1 MSARS
6 SSVNTTAIAS
16 GIGALLTLLLH
27 FAVGPEAAILAAL
40 LGFAAT
46 IGLSLSGSTS
56 SPNSGKSTATDSAT
70 LDAFLKELKT
80 IPAVAPQVRVE
91 FNSQSAALQNL
102 LTQLPENF
110 RNSVQDFLDRATRR
124 VRTGD
129 SQSAHQVVMPTPAGA
144 PIAVG
149 VPQKTQPSATHG
161 AGIRIDAILIDDE
174 ESVHMAWKVAAG
186 RAGKT
191 VLTFKSVEDILSLPG
206 LSKIPSDT
214 RIIVDAHLA
223 QGTKGVV
230 AAKQLFDKG
239 FKNLSLAHPEP
250 RKLMEPM
257 PTWIQQITD
266 KRPQFQ

>member
-1 MSARS
+1 M
-6 SSVNTTAIAS
+6 TAIAS
-16 GIGALLTLLLH
+16 GVGAALTLVVH
-27 FAVGPEAAILAAL
+27 FAAGPEAALIASL
-40 LGFAAT
+40 LGFAAVL
-46 IGLSLSGSTS
+46 GLSF
-56 SPNSGKSTATDSAT
+56 TATDSGVSKAMADSS
-70 LDAFLKELKT
+70 LLVALLKDLKT

-91 FNSQSAALQNL
+91 FNSQSQALQQVL
-102 LTQLPENF
+102 GQMPENL
-110 RNSVQDFLDRATRR
+110 RAPVQEFLDRATRR
-124 VRTGD
+124 LRT
-129 SQSAHQVVMPTPAGA
+129 SELPQVQQSGTSTAAPPTPVA
-144 PIAVG
+144 
-149 VPQKTQPSATHG
+149 QKTSTPSPASTAAG
-161 AGIRIDAILIDDE
+161 PGIRIDAILIDDE

-191 VLTFKSVEDILSLPG
+191 VLTFKSVDDILALPG

-230 AAKQLFDKG
+230 AAKALFDKG
-239 FKNLSLAHPEP
+239 FKNLALAHPEP

>member
-6 SSVNTTAIAS
+6 SSFNTTAIAS
-16 GIGALLTLLLH
+16 GVGAVLTLLLH
-27 FAVGPEAAILAAL
+27 FAAGPEAALGAAL
-40 LGFAAT
+40 LGFAA
-46 IGLSLSGSTS
+46 ILGLSLSNSQ
-56 SPNSGKSTATDSAT
+56 SPGNSGKGVSKDPAV
-70 LDAFLKELKT
+70 LEAFLKELKT
-80 IPAVAPQVRVE
+80 IPAVAPQVRME
-91 FNSQSAALQNL
+91 FNSQSAALQSL
-102 LTQLPENF
+102 LAQLPEDF
-110 RNSVQDFLDRATRR
+110 RHSAQEFLDRATRR
-124 VRTGD
+124 VRTGE
-129 SQSAHQVVMPTPAGA
+129 SRSAPQVGTPAPGGA
-144 PIAVG
+144 ASVTPA
-149 VPQKTQPSATHG
+149 PQKPQTAATSN

-191 VLTFKSVEDILSLPG
+191 VLTFKSVDDILALPG

-223 QGTKGVV
+223 QGIKGVV

-239 FKNLSLAHPEP
+239 FKNLALAHPEP